1 MKSKFLWSALFSAL
15 ILGLSPFAIYKIFF
29 SGQLSAT
36 NADWG
41 SFGSFIGGFSSAL
54 LSTFSLIILIWTLH
68 ITMRNTRI
76 QLDKQ
81 DENHIKQLTQQKELH
96 DAQMLLQ
103 QTMHEAQLTAQ
114 DKAHNEERVATN
126 FTINNQLIMSHI
138 DSFNRITSGKKYKCY
153 QINAKTFY
161 ELNIDQLNDY
171 LLARLKDHFSTRT
184 DENENPFFSVIKET
198 RLSFKDELIPLVS
211 MAGIITN
218 EDNDK
223 LRTNLTTVFLA
234 GTSRETVL
242 WPLCYAMINMPD
254 FKDKILGNGHLLI
267 MPERMSALQSQYGF
281 QWTK

>member
-1 MKSKFLWSALFSAL
+1 MKSKFLWLALFIAL
-15 ILGLSPFAIYKIFF
+15 ILGFSPFAIYKIFF

-68 ITMRNTRI
+68 ITMRNARI

-103 QTMHEAQLTAQ
+103 QTIHESQLTAQ
-114 DKAHNEERVATN
+114 ADAHNEERAVTN

-138 DSFNRITSGKKYKCY
+138 ESFNRITSGKKYQCY
-153 QINAKTFY
+153 HISSQAFV
-161 ELNIDQLNDY
+161 EFSIDQLNDY
-171 LLARLKDHFSTRT
+171 LLARLAEHFSTRT
-184 DENENPFFSVIKET
+184 NQNENPFFSVIKET
-198 RLSFKDELIPLVS
+198 RLSYKDELIPLVS

-218 EDNDK
+218 EVNDK

-242 WPLCYAMINMPD
+242 WPLCYAMKNMPD
-254 FKDKILGNGHLLI
+254 FRDKMVDHGHLLI
-267 MPERMSALQSQYGF
+267 MPERMSVLQKQYNF
-281 QWTK
+281 KWSK